1 MENYIGIVHV
11 LRKFAFSPGEC
22 YETVEWFGKAG
33 LPHLM
38 ISDCMPPSPDF
49 FPTSESVNDLTKL
62 FLCKPSVQLFQDL
75 QTLNNINH
83 FLRGGIFSWVKHYL
97 VLDYNRPI
105 SFFFFFCNYFPYFG
119 FQGAKS
125 FVGFSVIR
133 LHVPGVTV
141 DRSQLDATWQM
152 EPVVTCT
159 ATCSS
164 LCLVAS
170 SFQNP

>member
-105 SFFFFFCNYFPYFG
+105 SFF
-119 FQGAKS
+119 S
-125 FVGFSVIR
+125 FSVTIF
-133 LHVPGVTV
+133 PI
-141 DRSQLDATWQM
+141 LDFRA
-152 EPVVTCT
+152 
-159 ATCSS
+159 
-164 LCLVAS
+164 
-170 SFQNP
+170 QNPLLVCQLFAYMFRVLPLIEASWMLPDRWSQ